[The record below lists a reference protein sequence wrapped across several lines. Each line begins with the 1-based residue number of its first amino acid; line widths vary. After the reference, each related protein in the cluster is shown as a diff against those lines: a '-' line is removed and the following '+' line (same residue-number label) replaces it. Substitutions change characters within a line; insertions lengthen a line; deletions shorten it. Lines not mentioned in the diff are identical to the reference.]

1 MKMAMQKLH
10 IKKGDTVLIISGE
23 SKGLEGR
30 VLSVDQ
36 KSRRA
41 FVEGQNMVSKHAK
54 PSTANPQGGI
64 EKKEASIDISNLM
77 LANKAEGVKVGRK
90 RNEDGKLV
98 RVNRK
103 TREEIK

>member
-1 MKMAMQKLH
+1 
-10 IKKGDTVLIISGE
+10 VIITGE

-30 VLSVDQ
+30 VLSVDRQ
-36 KSRRA
+36 KKRV

-54 PSTANPQGGI
+54 PSAANPQGGI
-64 EKKEASIDISNLM
+64 EKKEASIHISNIILIH
-77 LANKAEGVKVGRK
+77 KGESVKVGRERTNK
-90 RNEDGKLV
+90 GKLV